1 MASQSDK
8 CFRSS
13 GLGFGGRYAGR
24 VFEMTCS
31 RALGPVDFEERC
43 VGVLGSVRG
52 SGSEEDG
59 AMDGLEDEDEALIGS
74 PDCKTFGE

>member
-74 PDCKTFGE
+74 PDCKAFGE